1 MAARILKGELVT
13 VRCLKKTEQFGH
25 EQEVDAQDL
34 EAVIAKTKLT
44 ALKLLNETKQQA
56 KKVIKDAE
64 QEAEEILARAG
75 RETEAI
81 KEKAAAEGYESGC
94 RKAEQALINERQQL
108 DADRLAQEKQIE
120 QERLKMLN
128 EFEPAII
135 QMALQIAK
143 VIIHAELEL
152 NPEQAI
158 NISKAVLSKVS
169 DLKDTTLK
177 VNPEDYNAI
186 TELCQSSAQGL
197 RIKLEMDDA
206 LEKGDCTAETPFGV
220 VDGTI
225 DGQIGEVERRFL
237 EVAGNG

>member
-1 MAARILKGELVT
+1 MAARIIKGELVT

-25 EQEVDAQDL
+25 EQEVNAQDL

-64 QEAEEILARAG
+64 QEAEEILA
-75 RETEAI
+75 
-81 KEKAAAEGYESGC
+81 KAATEGYESGC

-108 DADRLAQEKQIE
+108 DADRLAQEKQFE

-186 TELCQSSAQGL
+186 TELCQSSAQGH